1 MIAGAHVDAPGLGH
15 VVRKANTTACGT
27 TFELER
33 V

>member
-15 VVRKANTTACGT
+15 GVRKGT